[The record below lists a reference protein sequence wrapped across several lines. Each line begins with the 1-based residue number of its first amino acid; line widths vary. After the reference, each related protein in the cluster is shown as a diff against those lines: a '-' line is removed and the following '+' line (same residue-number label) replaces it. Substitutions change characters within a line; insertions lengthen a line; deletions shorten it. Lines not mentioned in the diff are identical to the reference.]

1 MVRTEVDPRRNGSR
15 PSRRR
20 PVRPD
25 ADGAPSI
32 PVPPRLPGR
41 RNPRWIALGVIAIC
55 LGGLLAYAVY
65 ARVSTETQ
73 VLAVA
78 STVYRGEVVEASDL
92 TTVVLHG
99 QPPGPTVAAA
109 DEASVVGRRA
119 AFDLPAGALVAPGS
133 LTDTAVPDD
142 GRSVVGLRL
151 ATGRAPA
158 TLLVPAA
165 PVRIVALP
173 APANGTGTSD
183 SLVGKTYAGRVVGA
197 TPGAD
202 GTSTVVDVEVDAG
215 QAPTIASLGAQDRI
229 ALVRDAGR

>member
-1 MVRTEVDPRRNGSR
+1 MSTDLGQVNGARPARRAGR
-15 PSRRR
+15 
-20 PVRPD
+20 
-25 ADGAPSI
+25 AGGDGAPTT
-32 PVPPRLPGR
+32 PAPPRLPGR
-41 RNPRWIALGVIAIC
+41 RNPRWIALGVLAIC

-65 ARVSTETQ
+65 ARVSTETR
-73 VLAVA
+73 VLTVA
-78 STVYRGEVVEASDL
+78 STVYRGEVVDAGDL
-92 TTVVLHG
+92 TTVVVHG
-99 QPPGPTVAAA
+99 DPPGPVVRAT
-109 DEASVVGRRA
+109 DQDSVVGRRA
-119 AFDLPAGALVAPGS
+119 VFDLPAGSLVAPGS
-133 LTDTAVPDD
+133 LADVALPDT

-158 TLLVPAA
+158 SLLVPSA

-173 APANGTGTSD
+173 APATGTGTKD
-183 SLVGKTYAGRVVGA
+183 ALVGKTYAGRVVGS

>member
-1 MVRTEVDPRRNGSR
+1 MSTEVEQTRAGAGPAARRPPR
-15 PSRRR
+15 PS
-20 PVRPD
+20 
-25 ADGAPSI
+25 ADGAPPV

-55 LGGLLAYAVY
+55 MGGLLAYAAY
-65 ARVSTETQ
+65 ARVSTETR
-73 VLAVA
+73 VLSVA
-78 STVYRGEVVEASDL
+78 TTVYRGEVVEPADL
-92 TTVVLHG
+92 STVVLHG
-99 QPPGPTVAAA
+99 EPPGPTIGAA

-119 AFDLPAGALVAPGS
+119 LFDLPAGALVAPGS
-133 LTDTAVPDD
+133 LTDVTVPDG

-158 TLLVPAA
+158 SLLVPSA

-173 APANGTGTSD
+173 APSNGTGASD
-183 SLVGKTYAGRVVGA
+183 ALVGKTYAGRVVSA

-202 GTSTVVDVEVDAG
+202 GTSTVVDVEVEAG

>member
-1 MVRTEVDPRRNGSR
+1 V
-15 PSRRR
+15 
-20 PVRPD
+20 
-25 ADGAPSI
+25 

-55 LGGLLAYAVY
+55 LGGLLAYTVY
-65 ARVSTETQ
+65 ARVSTETR
-73 VLAVA
+73 VLTLS
-78 STVYRGEVVEASDL
+78 STVYRGEVVEAGDL
-92 TTVVLHG
+92 TSVVLHG
-99 QPPGPTVAAA
+99 DPPGPTVALA
-109 DEASVVGRRA
+109 DQASVVGRRA
-119 AFDLPAGALVAPGS
+119 VFDLPAGSLVAPGS
-133 LTDTAVPDD
+133 LTDTTVPDG

-158 TLLVPAA
+158 TLLVPSA

-173 APANGTGTSD
+173 APSNGTGGAD
-183 SLVGKTYAGRVVGA
+183 ALAGKTFAGRVVGSA
-197 TPGAD
+197 PGAD

>member
-1 MVRTEVDPRRNGSR
+1 VSLDVGRLNGSR
-15 PSRRR
+15 PPRRGAR
-20 PVRPD
+20 P
-25 ADGAPSI
+25 AGAGTPQV

-65 ARVSTETQ
+65 ARVSTETR
-73 VLAVA
+73 VLAVSSA
-78 STVYRGEVVEASDL
+78 VYRGEVVQADDL

-99 QPPGPTVAAA
+99 DPPGPTVAAGDQA
-109 DEASVVGRRA
+109 GVVGKRA
-119 AFDLPAGALVAPGS
+119 VYDLPPGSLVAPGS
-133 LTDTAVPDD
+133 LTDASLPDT

-158 TLLVPAA
+158 SLLVPSA
-165 PVRIVALP
+165 PVRVVALP
-173 APANGTGTSD
+173 APSNGTGAKD

-215 QAPTIASLGAQDRI
+215 QAPTIASLGAQDRV